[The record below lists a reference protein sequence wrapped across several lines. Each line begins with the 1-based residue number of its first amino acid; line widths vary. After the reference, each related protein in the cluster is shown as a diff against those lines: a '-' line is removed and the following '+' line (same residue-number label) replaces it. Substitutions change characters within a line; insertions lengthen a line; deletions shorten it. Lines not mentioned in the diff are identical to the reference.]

1 MSPKITSD
9 KPLNRKAIRSAQ
21 EKKQFRVVLIGFII
35 TALLIVGFVGYA
47 VLYDLVLK
55 NRIPVA
61 VVNGVSIDNKY
72 FEDRVRLERNSYVQ
86 QFNLIYAQYQLLA
99 EDPTTAEYYQ
109 SQLVQVQQILDNT
122 ESFANVVLNKIV
134 DEEIL
139 AQKAAE
145 LGLSVSDAEVEEAMQ
160 GLFRFYPSGT
170 PTPAPTFPPVSTPT
184 PSRDQLNLLN
194 YTATPTTTG
203 PEVTEEGVNE
213 QPETTPA
220 VEGDTDDAET
230 PATEEA
236 EVVTPTVTPTQEIT
250 ATATLYTE
258 EMFQEEYQGYI
269 SDLKEI
275 NVEEASLR
283 KYLRSFLLVQK
294 VREQIVNEVTREQEQ
309 VWARHI
315 LVQTMPEALIV
326 MDRIDKGED
335 WATIAADVSL
345 DTSNKDRGGDL
356 GWFARGRM
364 VEPFELAAFAL
375 EPGEISDPV
384 ETQFGVHLIQVIG
397 KDTLPLSDSEF
408 ESLQEIRYQ
417 EWFQEIRG
425 AAEIKINDVWQELAP
440 KEPTYRL
447 F

>member
-1 MSPKITSD
+1 MSPKNTSD
-9 KPLNRKAIRSAQ
+9 KPLNRKVIRSVQ
-21 EKKQFRVVLIGFII
+21 EKNRNRVVLIGFII
-35 TALLIVGFVGYA
+35 TALLIVGFVGYG

-55 NRIPVA
+55 DRIPVA

-72 FEDRVRLERNSYVQ
+72 FEDRVRMERNSYVQ
-86 QFNLIYAQYQLLA
+86 QFNLIYAQVQLLA

-122 ESFANVVLNKIV
+122 ESFAKGVLDKIV

-145 LGLSVSDAEVEEAMQ
+145 MGLSITDAEVEEALQ
-160 GLFRFYPSGT
+160 GLIFGFYPAGT

-184 PSRDQLNLLN
+184 PSQAQLSLLN
-194 YTATPTTTG
+194 YTATPASID
-203 PEVTEEGVNE
+203 PDSIVEGVDGQQAATPVVE
-213 QPETTPA
+213 ETT
-220 VEGDTDDAET
+220 DAEPT
-230 PATEEA
+230 ATLESEA
-236 EVVTPTVTPTQEIT
+236 VTPTTKPTQEIT
-250 ATATLYTE
+250 PTATLYTE

-269 SDLKEI
+269 SELTGI

-283 KYLRSFLLVQK
+283 KYLRSFLLFQK
-294 VREQIVNEVTREQEQ
+294 VREQIVNEITREQEQ

-315 LVQTMPEALIV
+315 LVKTMPEALIV
-326 MDRIDKGED
+326 KNRLDEGED
-335 WATIAADVSL
+335 WATIAADISL

-364 VEPFELAAFAL
+364 VEPFETAAFAL
-375 EPGEISDPV
+375 EPGKISDPV

-397 KDTLPLSDSEF
+397 KETLPLSDSEF

-417 EWFQEIRG
+417 EWFQEIKG